1 MCDGVECVVSAFG
14 CRVGLGLPVPRT
26 ERILRQRTI
35 RDDKLPSTRKR
46 YRWRLTAD
54 AKLRL
59 GLGLAADS
67 TLLTSALA
75 CARTLVS
82 TPVGLVDALTVSLVV
97 GEPLSLAMAS
107 VSASSTSVVSSPSC
121 AWLLGSAGV
130 AAPRASG
137 RLRGRGIDDVGVGVD
152 CDSQPVTP

>member
-1 MCDGVECVVSAFG
+1 MGS
-14 CRVGLGLPVPRT
+14 
-26 ERILRQRTI
+26 
-35 RDDKLPSTRKR
+35 
-46 YRWRLTAD
+46 WRLTAD

-82 TPVGLVDALTVSLVV
+82 TAVGLVDALTVSLVV

-130 AAPRASG
+130 APPRASG

>member
-1 MCDGVECVVSAFG
+1 M
-14 CRVGLGLPVPRT
+14 
-26 ERILRQRTI
+26 
-35 RDDKLPSTRKR
+35 
-46 YRWRLTAD
+46 
-54 AKLRL
+54 
-59 GLGLAADS
+59 
-67 TLLTSALA
+67 
-75 CARTLVS
+75 S
-82 TPVGLVDALTVSLVV
+82 TPVGLVDALTVSPALVV

-152 CDSQPVTP
+152 CESQPVTP

>member
-1 MCDGVECVVSAFG
+1 M
-14 CRVGLGLPVPRT
+14 
-26 ERILRQRTI
+26 
-35 RDDKLPSTRKR
+35 
-46 YRWRLTAD
+46 
-54 AKLRL
+54 
-59 GLGLAADS
+59 
-67 TLLTSALA
+67 
-75 CARTLVS
+75 S

-152 CDSQPVTP
+152 CDSQPRHALSTQTIAALISLTAQSTPELPQQKERGPKGLTARGVGLAEVDVRAKPNRSLSPPTNVSSGSQFSDAN

>member
-1 MCDGVECVVSAFG
+1 M
-14 CRVGLGLPVPRT
+14 
-26 ERILRQRTI
+26 
-35 RDDKLPSTRKR
+35 
-46 YRWRLTAD
+46 
-54 AKLRL
+54 
-59 GLGLAADS
+59 
-67 TLLTSALA
+67 
-75 CARTLVS
+75 S
-82 TPVGLVDALTVSLVV
+82 TPVGLVDALTVSPALVV

-121 AWLLGSAGV
+121 AWLLGSADV